1 MSSASII
8 VVIVNILLAVVL
20 AVGTTP
26 IMVWWERRVA
36 GFIQDRTGPNRCS
49 IYGFRLGGLIQSFA
63 DMLKLVFKEDF
74 SPSHVKYKFFYT
86 IAPAIVFFCSFLTF
100 AVIPFAD
107 TLVIDG
113 FEYTMQAIPTELGIM
128 WFLAYAGLATYGIIL
143 GGYSSNSKFGLLSSV
158 RAAAQVVSYE
168 AAMGL
173 SIISMLVT
181 YGTIHLSDMVAFQGG
196 IIEFFNY
203 EGTSIGLPAWGI
215 IMQPLAALIF
225 IVTAFAEANRAP
237 FDIAEGESE
246 IVAGYHT
253 EYSAMRFGLFQ
264 VGEYAAMSA
273 SSAIIVTLFF
283 GGYHIPWVDTETIQ
297 SNIYVV
303 FGVIAVSLVFMTF
316 VLTKWMKKNYSWA
329 DENDSRAREG
339 KILVKAFWM
348 MTGAVCLVLILFIVT
363 GLGTNGINIATAV
376 IQIGTFLVKFFMMSL
391 VFIWVRW
398 TLLRFRYDQLQMLG
412 WKVLLPLAILNIF
425 ITATVV
431 VVFGS

>member
-8 VVIVNILLAVVL
+8 VVIVNILLAVIL

-49 IYGFRLGGLIQSFA
+49 IGGFRLGGVIQSFA

-74 SPSHVKYKFFYT
+74 TPSHVKYKFFYT
-86 IAPAIVFFCSFLTF
+86 IAPSIVFFCSFLTF

-113 FEYTMQAIPTELGIM
+113 FSYTMQAIPTQLGIM
-128 WFLAYAGLATYGIIL
+128 WFLAFAGLSVYGIIL
-143 GGYSSNSKFGLLSSV
+143 GGYASGSKFGLLSSV
-158 RAAAQVVSYE
+158 RATAQVVSYE

-173 SIISMLVT
+173 SLISMMVT
-181 YGTIHLSDMVAFQGG
+181 YGTIHLSDMVAFQGQLIFG
-196 IIEFFNY
+196 FI
-203 EGTSIGLPAWGI
+203 PAWGI
-215 IMQPLAALIF
+215 IIQPLAALIF
-225 IVTAFAEANRAP
+225 TVTAFAEANRAP

-273 SSAIIVTLFF
+273 GSAIIVTLFL
-283 GGYHIPWVDTETIQ
+283 GGYQIPWLDTATIQ
-297 SNIYVV
+297 ANIYI
-303 FGVIAVSLVFMTF
+303 VIGAIVVSLLMMTF
-316 VLTKWMKKNYSWA
+316 CLTKWMKKNNKWE
-329 DENDSRAREG
+329 DENDSRAKET
-339 KILVKAFWM
+339 KVLTKAFWT
-348 MTGAVCLVLILFIVT
+348 MTVVLSAILISFIVT
-363 GLGTNGINIATAV
+363 GLGTNGVNIATAA
-376 IQIGTFLVKFFMMSL
+376 IQIGTFLIKFFMMSL

-425 ITATVV
+425 ITATFVV
-431 VVFGS
+431 VVGS